1 MMNLFAQEWF
11 TVPLFGISVF
21 VVTYLWADRI
31 LGFLYARSL
40 GHREHV
46 ISRLELMFV
55 PIDRTK
61 ITASMLLMSFGLGA
75 LAFFA
80 VWPSVVGGLILGSA
94 LTIFGWNL
102 PKFVVEYLY
111 VRRCGRFTDQM
122 VDGISMMA
130 NGIRSGLTAQQSM
143 DRVAENM
150 PNPIRQEFKFVTAQ
164 MKVGLSFEEALNG
177 LAQRIPNPDVQ
188 MFVLAINILKETGGN
203 LAETFTTIVETIRD
217 RQKVEKK
224 IEALTAQGIM
234 QGIIISCVPFILM
247 GVYLVVDPNFIKP
260 LFTTTIGIV
269 CLVIMLTLQILGG
282 LMIRSIV
289 KIKV

>member
-1 MMNLFAQEWF
+1 MSLLANEWI
-11 TVPLFGISVF
+11 TIPLVGICVF
-21 VVTYLWADRI
+21 VVCYMWADQVI
-31 LGFLYARSL
+31 GFLYARSL
-40 GHREHV
+40 GHREFV

-61 ITASMLLMSFGLGA
+61 ITISMLLMSFGLGA
-75 LAFFA
+75 LAFIA
-80 VWPSVVGGLILGSA
+80 VWPSLFGGLILGSFI
-94 LTIFGWNL
+94 TVVGWNV
-102 PKFVVEYLY
+102 PKFLVEAAYN
-111 VRRCGRFTDQM
+111 RRCNKFVDQM

-130 NGIRSGLTAQQSM
+130 NGIRSGLTPQQSM

-150 PNPIRQEFKFVTAQ
+150 PNPIRQEFKYVSAQ

-177 LAQRIPNPDVQ
+177 LAQRIPNADVQ

-234 QGIIISCVPFILM
+234 QGIIISLVPFLLM
-247 GVYLVVDPNFIKP
+247 AVYLVIDPNFIKP
-260 LFTTTIGIV
+260 LFTTTVGII
-269 CLVIMLTLQILGG
+269 CLVVMLGLQILGG

>member
-1 MMNLFAQEWF
+1 MNLFAQEWLII
-11 TVPLFGISVF
+11 PLFGISIF
-21 VVTYLWADRI
+21 VVTYMWADRL
-31 LGFLYARSL
+31 LGFLYSRSL
-40 GHREHV
+40 GHRELI

-55 PIDRTK
+55 PIDRSK
-61 ITASMLLMSFGLGA
+61 ITLSMLLMSFGLGA
-75 LAFFA
+75 LAFIA
-80 VWPSVVGGLILGSA
+80 VWPSVVGGLVLGSA

-111 VRRCGRFTDQM
+111 QRRCSRFGDQL

-150 PNPIRQEFKFVTAQ
+150 PNPISQEFKFVSAQ

-177 LAQRIPNPDVQ
+177 LATRIPNADVQ

-247 GVYLVVDPNFIKP
+247 GVYLLVDPNFIKP
-260 LFTTTIGIV
+260 LFTTTIGIF
-269 CLVIMLTLQILGG
+269 CLVAMLGLQIMGG